1 MEKNLNR
8 PPIKIFTGSAS
19 RYFAEKIASDFGIEL
34 GKSSLIEFSDGEFQ
48 TSYEESVRGAYVFIV
63 QSTFAPTRNLMELLQ
78 MIDAARRASAYKVVA
93 VIPYFGFARQDRK
106 DKPRVSIGAKLVAN
120 LLSAANV
127 DRVMT
132 LDLHADQIQ
141 GFFDVPVDHIYASS
155 IFVPYIRELN
165 LDELVIA
172 APDMGGTKRANAY
185 ANHLQTPLVICH
197 KSREKA
203 NVVNEIKII
212 GEVEG
217 KNVIILDDMIDTAG
231 TMTKAADKMVEMG
244 AKSVRAMATHPV
256 LSGPAYERINESKIS
271 EVVVTDSLPIKPISD
286 KIKVL
291 SIAGVFTD
299 VIKKVYNYQSISA
312 NFIF

>member
-1 MEKNLNR
+1 MEKNQNR
-8 PPIKIFTGSAS
+8 PPIKIFTGTAS
-19 RYFAEKIASDFGIEL
+19 RYFADKIAADFGVEL
-34 GKSSLIEFSDGEFQ
+34 GRSTLIEFSDGEFQ
-48 TSYEESVRGAYVFIV
+48 TSFEESVRGSYVFII
-63 QSTFAPTRNLMELLQ
+63 QSTFAPSRNLVELLQ

-93 VIPYFGFARQDRK
+93 VMPYFGFARQDRK

-120 LLSAANV
+120 LLTAAGV

-141 GFFDVPVDHIYASS
+141 GFFDVPVDHLYASS
-155 IFVPYIRELN
+155 IFVPYIKGLN
-165 LDELVIA
+165 LSEMVIA

-185 ANHLQTPLVICH
+185 ASYFKTPLVICH

-203 NVVNEIKII
+203 NVVNNIKVI
-212 GEVEG
+212 GDVEG
-217 KNVIILDDMIDTAG
+217 KNIIMLDDMIDTAG
-231 TMTKAADKMVEMG
+231 TITKAANKMLEMG
-244 AKSVRAMATHPV
+244 AQSVSALATHPV
-256 LSGPAYERINESKIS
+256 LSGPAYERINDSSLS
-271 EVVVTDSLPIKPISD
+271 ELVVTDSLPIKPISD

-299 VIKKVYNYQSISA
+299 IIKKVYNYQSISA